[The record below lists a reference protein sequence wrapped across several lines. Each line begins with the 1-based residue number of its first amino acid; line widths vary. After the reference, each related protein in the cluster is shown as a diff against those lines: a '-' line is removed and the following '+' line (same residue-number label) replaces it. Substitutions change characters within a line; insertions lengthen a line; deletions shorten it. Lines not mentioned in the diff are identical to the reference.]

1 MERQVF
7 GEGIEL
13 VRCRACRGM
22 LLAEGMLD
30 RIRDAVRADEFF
42 DTGHPKV
49 GRALD
54 GAGPFDCPACGEP
67 MRSLPHP
74 DQKHVRIESCAAC
87 GALFLDAGELIDLSR
102 DSLLERVWEAVAGRL
117 GRR

>member
-1 MERQVF
+1 MMRQSL
-7 GEGIEL
+7 GEEL
-13 VRCRACRGM
+13 ALMRCGGCGGM
-22 LLAEGMLD
+22 LLETGVLE

-54 GAGPFDCPACGEP
+54 EMDPFDCPACGQP
-67 MRSLPHP
+67 MRSTPHP
-74 DQKHVRIESCAAC
+74 DQRHVRIERCDGC

-102 DSLLERVWEAVAGRL
+102 DSLLERIWETLTGRL